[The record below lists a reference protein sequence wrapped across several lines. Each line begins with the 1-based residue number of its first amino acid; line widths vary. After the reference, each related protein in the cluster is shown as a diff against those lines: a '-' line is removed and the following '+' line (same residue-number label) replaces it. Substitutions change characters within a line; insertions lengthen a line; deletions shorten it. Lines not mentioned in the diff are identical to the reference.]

1 MKRSFCKNTCS
12 DHLTL
17 LRAFDGWR
25 NAKSRGEEWSF
36 CRRYFL
42 SNTTLRMID
51 EMRKQFF
58 ELLIGIGFMSEMRGS
73 SKSSRRR
80 WQKHLLNGPHNANAS
95 NLSLIRSVIC
105 AGLYPNILRIM
116 PTKKEGEEPKIK
128 AKDGEV
134 FIHPVSVNFQEKRF
148 NSRKLLV
155 YMEKVKSS
163 KVYIR
168 DCSVIS
174 PYSVLLFGGSV
185 KYYPSDKVVCVD
197 GWLPFLTDR
206 RVAAVMKVLRNE
218 LNELLERKIQRP
230 NEDLTEASKKVMNAV
245 SHLLWSEQKRVFK
258 KMDIA
263 FDDFSSSAMSS
274 SVSSSAMSS
283 SAKRENF
290 NDVTPELEKKETTTK
305 LSSTAASFVPSS
317 VRMRSGNSTTS
328 FVPSSVRMKSGNTTT
343 SFVPSSVRMKT
354 TVPEKKTRRNR
365 KKKDNNKDEKKNHD
379 EKVKNEKKKKKKKE
393 KKKDQTKKKEPA
405 KKKETKQNKKKE
417 PTKRKEKKKKFKS
430 KNTSNKKKK
439 THTSTNSTA
448 STEKN

>member
-1 MKRSFCKNTCS
+1 
-12 DHLTL
+12 
-17 LRAFDGWR
+17 
-25 NAKSRGEEWSF
+25 
-36 CRRYFL
+36 
-42 SNTTLRMID
+42 
-51 EMRKQFF
+51 
-58 ELLIGIGFMSEMRGS
+58 
-73 SKSSRRR
+73 
-80 WQKHLLNGPHNANAS
+80 
-95 NLSLIRSVIC
+95 
-105 AGLYPNILRIM
+105 M

-148 NSRKLLV
+148 NSRTLLV

-274 SVSSSAMSS
+274 
-283 SAKRENF
+283 
-290 NDVTPELEKKETTTK
+290 
-305 LSSTAASFVPSS
+305 
-317 VRMRSGNSTTS
+317 
-328 FVPSSVRMKSGNTTT
+328 
-343 SFVPSSVRMKT
+343 
-354 TVPEKKTRRNR
+354 
-365 KKKDNNKDEKKNHD
+365 
-379 EKVKNEKKKKKKKE
+379 
-393 KKKDQTKKKEPA
+393 
-405 KKKETKQNKKKE
+405 
-417 PTKRKEKKKKFKS
+417 
-430 KNTSNKKKK
+430 
-439 THTSTNSTA
+439 
-448 STEKN
+448 

>member
-58 ELLIGIGFMSEMRGS
+58 ELLIGIGFVSEMRGS

-116 PTKKEGEEPKIK
+116 PTKKEGEEPKII

-148 NSRKLLV
+148 NSRTLLV

-274 SVSSSAMSS
+274 SVSSSVSS

-290 NDVTPELEKKETTTK
+290 NDVNPELEKKETTTK

-379 EKVKNEKKKKKKKE
+379 EKVKNEKKKKKKK
-393 KKKDQTKKKEPA
+393 DQTKKKEPA

-417 PTKRKEKKKKFKS
+417 PTKKKEKKKKFKS
-430 KNTSNKKKK
+430 KNTSNRKKKKK
-439 THTSTNSTA
+439 TSTMT
-448 STEKN
+448 TDKN

>member
-185 KYYPSDKVVCVD
+185 KYYSSDKVVCVD

-274 SVSSSAMSS
+274 SVSSSVSS

-290 NDVTPELEKKETTTK
+290 NDVNPELEKKETTTK

-328 FVPSSVRMKSGNTTT
+328 FVPSSVRMKTTISEKKT
-343 SFVPSSVRMKT
+343 TISEKKT

-417 PTKRKEKKKKFKS
+417 PTKKKEKKKKFKS
-430 KNTSNKKKK
+430 KNTSNRKKKKK
-439 THTSTNSTA
+439 TSNST
-448 STEKN
+448 TVTTDKN